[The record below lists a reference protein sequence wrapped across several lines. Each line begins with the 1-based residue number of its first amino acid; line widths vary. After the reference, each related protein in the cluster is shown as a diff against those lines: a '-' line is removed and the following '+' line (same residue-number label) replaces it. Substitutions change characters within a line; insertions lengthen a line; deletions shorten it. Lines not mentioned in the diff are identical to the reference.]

1 MNETL
6 AKLLG
11 QNTIGQAEVEISP
24 FPSLVNGAIV
34 EINNDNILKE
44 QNIKD
49 REINRIQRERIAKK
63 IFFMMSL
70 ELIITAFLV
79 VGIFLVPFIN
89 SLAPQIT
96 LNSPPIFYTISL
108 LICYTFI
115 YIKMDCIP
123 NIKIANKHIC
133 LKKTEIHC
141 KCFLRILL
149 FLFLIFILNYM
160 PRKAYIFTYQTI
172 SLDPEIIN
180 LVFGASIAI
189 ITKTTILGKDIV
201 KTLYELMKLHKFN

>member
-6 AKLLG
+6 VKLLG

-79 VGIFLVPFIN
+79 IGIFLVPFIN
-89 SLAPQIT
+89 SLSPQIT

-108 LICYTFI
+108 LVCYAFI
-115 YIKMDCIP
+115 YNKMDCIP

-133 LKKTEIHC
+133 LKKTEINC

-189 ITKTTILGKDIV
+189 ITKTTILGRDIV